1 MIAMHNMPVL
11 NETVCLLLTPS
22 QPLGYPLFPLSSA
35 ARKCL
40 AGGKIQPKETFEA
53 YDADSVSSTGWAN
66 AKLDYCDEVGDNYIV
81 GNFLGP
87 YGNLGVMPS
96 KTFVIPL
103 ATANLKLEFD
113 FYALASWDFPSDM
126 LRIKLNDQ
134 KVNLS
139 PSLPGSGSLV
149 HVARGDRV
157 HKDACFLSGSQDH
170 IVHYTLTI
178 PSSVFAATNTLKVT
192 FIAKME
198 LASQEGAGFDNI
210 MIKMVNCRGDP
221 DQDGITS
228 AADKCLN
235 TKIGAAH
242 DSNGCSGAQIVA
254 KTCPCNRPACRNSM
268 NVGLNGGT
276 LYKTYWKCVRD
287 QANLVNQKGLIAA
300 AEKQNLI
307 TAARACQC
315 QSE

>member
-66 AKLDYCDEVGDNYIV
+66 AKLDYCDEVGENYIV

-113 FYALASWDFPSDM
+113 FYALSRWNFPSDI
-126 LRIKLNDQ
+126 LRI
-134 KVNLS
+134 
-139 PSLPGSGSLV
+139 
-149 HVARGDRV
+149 
-157 HKDACFLSGSQDH
+157 
-170 IVHYTLTI
+170 I
-178 PSSVFAATNTLKVT
+178 PSPRRA
-192 FIAKME
+192 
-198 LASQEGAGFDNI
+198 
-210 MIKMVNCRGDP
+210 
-221 DQDGITS
+221 
-228 AADKCLN
+228 
-235 TKIGAAH
+235 
-242 DSNGCSGAQIVA
+242 GCSIGMV
-254 KTCPCNRPACRNSM
+254 P
-268 NVGLNGGT
+268 GG
-276 LYKTYWKCVRD
+276 V
-287 QANLVNQKGLIAA
+287 VPFP
-300 AEKQNLI
+300 
-307 TAARACQC
+307 
-315 QSE
+315 